1 VARGPFNLNCTS
13 NKSISSVINEIQKS
27 LKTLKI
33 TFDKN
38 NALFECSKQG
48 IGWTIEVCRLED
60 LNEILLVKFR
70 KTAGEM

>member
-1 VARGPFNLNCTS
+1 MARGPFNLNCTS